1 MAVDTDG
8 CPCLKMGVDVLPDA
22 FWLGAE
28 GVADKVDGGCV
39 VLEVTIRGTVC
50 LCNRANTIGC
60 FGLIGFP

>member
-1 MAVDTDG
+1 
-8 CPCLKMGVDVLPDA
+8 MGVDVLPDA